1 MIRMFDLLLI
11 VVSHCNYLLQVLTG
25 VMMGCLDS
33 ELTFGCFLFL
43 WILFMASYWVC
54 DTEAV

>member
-1 MIRMFDLLLI
+1 MFDLLLI
-11 VVSHCNYLLQVLTG
+11 VVSYCNYLLQVLTE

-33 ELTFGCFLFL
+33 ELTFESFLFL
-43 WILFMASYWVC
+43 WILFRANYMVC